1 MGIDLINMSNQFFV
15 QKANLQSQEPSL
27 LIQKLEKPDSKK
39 IPKEENTWIPHQI
52 QFWYHSKYWGMV
64 CLTDFWQRR
73 HLKFYIKELAPNE
86 FHKRIGPQ
94 PGAIS
99 FNAPDWPAK

>member
-52 QFWYHSKYWGMV
+52 QF
-64 CLTDFWQRR
+64 
-73 HLKFYIKELAPNE
+73 
-86 FHKRIGPQ
+86 
-94 PGAIS
+94 
-99 FNAPDWPAK
+99 